1 MLQHESGG
9 LRSTLGSQSFSVTVE
24 LGDEIQVVR
33 FGWQTPLTAEP
44 SHQMLLQVF
53 HRKVAR
59 HRWSHHCVILLQI
72 IKELS
77 DSLIEKYMHFMMC
90 SLLLIAKKKMRCNCP
105 QKVFF

>member
-1 MLQHESGG
+1 M
-9 LRSTLGSQSFSVTVE
+9 E

-90 SLLLIAKKKMRCNCP
+90 SLLLIAIKKCGVIVLK
-105 QKVFF
+105 KFFFNKQNKIISPPICKSF

>member
-1 MLQHESGG
+1 M
-9 LRSTLGSQSFSVTVE
+9 E

-33 FGWQTPLTAEP
+33 FGWQTPLTADP

-105 QKVFF
+105 QKVLFLNKQNKIISLPICKSF

>member
-1 MLQHESGG
+1 M
-9 LRSTLGSQSFSVTVE
+9 E

-90 SLLLIAKKKMRCNCP
+90 SLLLIAKKKMRCNCH
-105 QKVFF
+105 QKVLFLNKQNKIISPPICKSF